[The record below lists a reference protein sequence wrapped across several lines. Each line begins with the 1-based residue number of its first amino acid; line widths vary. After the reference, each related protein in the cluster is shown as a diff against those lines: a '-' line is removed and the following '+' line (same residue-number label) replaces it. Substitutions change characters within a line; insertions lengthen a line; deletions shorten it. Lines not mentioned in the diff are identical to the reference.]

1 MWLERI
7 IEAKQRHNIS
17 TQTMSERSNIPVN
30 TIKRILN
37 GKTPNPYI
45 STVLDLGKAVGLSD
59 IELFSETSAVL
70 GDSNLAELQKE
81 LNVAKDLVASLTVEV
96 ARLKDENVELRDKN
110 VSLTTQISALKDEII
125 SLYKEIVSLHNR
137 K

>member
-1 MWLERI
+1 
-7 IEAKQRHNIS
+7 
-17 TQTMSERSNIPVN
+17 MSERSNIPVN

-45 STVLDLGKAVGLSD
+45 STVLDLGKSVGLSD
-59 IELFSETSAVL
+59 IELFAETSVVL
-70 GDSNLAELQKE
+70 GDSNLADLQKE

-96 ARLKDENVELRDKN
+96 ARLKDENVDLRDKN

-125 SLYKEIVSLHNR
+125 SLYKEIISLHN
-137 K
+137 KK

>member
-7 IEAKQRHNIS
+7 IEAKQRQNIS
-17 TQTMSERSNIPVN
+17 SQTMSERSNIPVN

-45 STVLDLGKAVGLSD
+45 STVLDLGKSVGLSD
-59 IELFSETSAVL
+59 IELFAETSVVL
-70 GDSNLAELQKE
+70 GDSNLADLQKE

-96 ARLKDENVELRDKN
+96 ARLKDENVDLRDKN

-125 SLYKEIVSLHNR
+125 SLYKEIISLHN
-137 K
+137 KK

>member
-7 IEAKQRHNIS
+7 IEAKQRQNIS
-17 TQTMSERSNIPVN
+17 TQTMSDRSRIPVN

-37 GKTPNPYI
+37 GKTENPYI
-45 STVLDLGKAVGLSD
+45 STVLDLGASVGLSD
-59 IELFSETSAVL
+59 TELFAETTVVL
-70 GDSNLAELQKE
+70 GDNNLATLQKE
-81 LNVAKDLVASLTVEV
+81 LDVAKDLVASLTVEV
-96 ARLKDENVELRDKN
+96 ARLKDENIELRDKN